1 MIISP
6 LKGIITEK
14 VFDDIKPN
22 TMAWVLMKDSNEN
35 VLAISSN
42 TTIYF
47 YNIHNWSEVA
57 KTDELIKNENN
68 DELGKCLFCSQ
79 CGFYWYCTIHI
90 VGLLIIFYINEV
102 YIVFMYHYILYI
114 YIYIYL
120 HSFFNFYYYSLCC
133 SYPSYRL
140 H

>member
-68 DELGKCLFCSQ
+68 DELGKYYYHLILWVLLELYYTY
-79 CGFYWYCTIHI
+79 CGF
-90 VGLLIIFYINEV
+90 INN
-102 YIVFMYHYILYI
+102 ILYK
-114 YIYIYL
+114 
-120 HSFFNFYYYSLCC
+120 
-133 SYPSYRL
+133 
-140 H
+140 